1 MKIAVTYNNNEVFG
15 HFGHTEQFKFYD
27 VENNEIKN
35 VNIVN
40 TNGSGHGALASFLK
54 ENNVDILICGGI
66 GGGAKNALAEANI
79 KIYPG
84 ITGSADL
91 AVDKLLNGTLEM
103 KEGHC
108 DHHHQHEEEHHKCH
122 CDKHGCIGNN

>member
-27 VENNEIKN
+27 VENNEIKGT
-35 VNIVN
+35 NIVN
-40 TNGSGHGALASFLK
+40 TNDSGHGALASFLS
-54 ENNVDILICGGI
+54 ENNVDVLICGGI

-84 ITGSADL
+84 ITGSADI
-91 AVDKLLNGTLEM
+91 AVDKLLKGTLEIN
-103 KEGHC
+103 EGHC
-108 DHHHQHEEEHHKCH
+108 DHHHHEEENHKCH
-122 CDKHGCIGNN
+122 CDKHGCTGNN

>member
-27 VENNEIKN
+27 VENNEIKSTN
-35 VNIVN
+35 VVN
-40 TNGSGHGALASFLK
+40 TNGSGHGALASFLSD
-54 ENNVDILICGGI
+54 NNIDVLICGGI

-84 ITGSADL
+84 ITGSADV
-91 AVDKLLNGTLEM
+91 AVEKLLNGTLEIN
-103 KEGHC
+103 EGNC
-108 DHHHQHEEEHHKCH
+108 DHHHHEEKEHKCH
-122 CDKHGCIGNN
+122 CSKHGCNGN